1 MTGWHR
7 GRLVAFDLE
16 TTGVDVETARIVTA
30 AVVRIDVAARTSH
43 PTEWLVDPGIE
54 IPAEA
59 SAIHGVT
66 TERARAEGVDPRV
79 AVAEIHHVLTDAW
92 AVGYPVVAFNASY
105 DLTVLDREL
114 ARYRMGGVT
123 PGPVVDP
130 MVLDRICD
138 KYRKG
143 GRKLVDCCRHY
154 EVRLDGAHNST
165 ADAIA
170 AARLAWRMAETYPKV
185 GGSTLDE
192 LQVVP
197 QVGPEQWAVGF
208 RAYLEKQGKPSG
220 DVDGSWPL
228 RRALAGAGVGR

>member
-30 AVVRIDVAARTSH
+30 AVVRIDVAARTSD

-79 AVAEIHHVLTDAW
+79 AVAEIHHVLVDSWQA
-92 AVGYPVVAFNASY
+92 GYPVVAFNASY

-130 MVLDRICD
+130 MVLDRIVD

-154 EVRLDGAHNST
+154 EVRLDGAHDST

-185 GGSTLDE
+185 GGSTLGD
-192 LQVVP
+192 LQVL
-197 QVGPEQWAVGF
+197 QRDGHEAWAIGF
-208 RAYLEKQGKPSG
+208 RAYLQKQGKPSD

-228 RRALAGAGVGR
+228 RRALVAAGGDR

>member
-79 AVAEIHHVLTDAW
+79 AVAEIHHVLVDIARHQDGLGLGGLFL
-92 AVGYPVVAFNASY
+92 A
-105 DLTVLDREL
+105 DLE
-114 ARYRMGGVT
+114 
-123 PGPVVDP
+123 
-130 MVLDRICD
+130 
-138 KYRKG
+138 
-143 GRKLVDCCRHY
+143 
-154 EVRLDGAHNST
+154 
-165 ADAIA
+165 
-170 AARLAWRMAETYPKV
+170 
-185 GGSTLDE
+185 
-192 LQVVP
+192 QV
-197 QVGPEQWAVGF
+197 E
-208 RAYLEKQGKPSG
+208 S
-220 DVDGSWPL
+220 
-228 RRALAGAGVGR
+228 